1 MSVPVG
7 AAYSLVIIGGGRM
20 GEAIAVGLLTSGL
33 IEAGRVAV
41 VEPSDERRAV
51 FAARGIVTARDGHE
65 VVPHAETLL
74 FAVKPQVID
83 AVVAHLADDIAG
95 GTLVVSIA
103 AGITTA
109 RLESLLDEGTA
120 VVRVMPNTPAMVG
133 AGMAVV
139 SGGSAATDAQVE
151 RVRALF
157 EAVGDAVVLPEA
169 AQDAAT
175 AISGSGP
182 AYVALIADALADA
195 GAEQGLPREVAM
207 RLAVQTFKGTA
218 ELLDATGMA
227 PQALIDGVSSPGG
240 TTVAALAALDAGGLR
255 AVIAEAVD
263 AAVRRAKELGS

>member
-1 MSVPVG
+1 MLPLG
-7 AAYSLVIIGGGRM
+7 APYSLVIIGGGRM
-20 GEAIAVGLLTSGL
+20 GEAIAAGLLASGL
-33 IEAGRVAV
+33 LEAEKIAV
-41 VEPSDERRAV
+41 VEPSEDRRAV
-51 FAARGIVTARDGHE
+51 FAGLGIASASDGHE
-65 VVPHAETLL
+65 LVRQAETLL

-83 AVVAHLADDIAG
+83 AVVAHLADDIAP

-103 AGITTA
+103 AGITTS
-109 RLESLLDEGTA
+109 RLESLLEPGTA

-139 SGGSAATDAQVE
+139 SGGSTATEAQVE
-151 RVRALF
+151 RVRGLF

-169 AQDAAT
+169 VQDAAT

-182 AYVALIADALADA
+182 AYVALIVDALADA
-195 GAEQGLPREVAM
+195 GVEQGLSREVAL
-207 RLAVQTFKGTA
+207 RLAVGTFKGTA

-240 TTVAALAALDAGGLR
+240 TTVAALAAFDAGGLR
-255 AVIAEAVD
+255 ALVAEAVD